1 LKKFGEAFTAGFPPF
16 MRGSAQGGRAAQQEK
31 KNGDS
36 SGEIYKKI
44 IDIGN
49 VCIMFITLLVLPPP
63 GLRIV

>member
-1 LKKFGEAFTAGFPPF
+1 MGGP
-16 MRGSAQGGRAAQQEK
+16 AQGGRAAQQEK
-31 KNGDS
+31 KNGGS

-49 VCIMFITLLVLPPP
+49 VCIIFNTLLVLPPA